1 MSMIRWDRLSRLALV
16 LVIPFG
22 VAACNSDKIY
32 TVPASGTVTYKGKPL
47 EKGQVQFLPTEGPA
61 AVGLIENGK
70 FVLGTNNV
78 GNGAPPGKYRVTVFS
93 YTNVQSKFGEIT
105 SKSVIPNRYTNPD
118 SSGIVEDIPE
128 GGNNAIDIKLK
139 D

>member
-1 MSMIRWDRLSRLALV
+1 M

-22 VAACNSDKIY
+22 VAACNSERIY

-61 AVGLIENGK
+61 AVGSIEDGK
-70 FVLGTNNV
+70 FVLGTNNA

-93 YTNVQSKFGEIT
+93 YKTIQNKFGET
-105 SKSVIPNRYTNPD
+105 SKSMIPNRYTNPD
-118 SSGIVEDIPE
+118 SSGIVQDIPE
-128 GGNNAIDIKLK
+128 GGNNKIDIQLK

>member
-1 MSMIRWDRLSRLALV
+1 MSMMRWDRLSRFTLM

-22 VAACNSDKIY
+22 VTACNSDKIY
-32 TVPASGTVTYKGKPL
+32 TVPAEGTVTYKGKPL

-61 AVGLIENGK
+61 AVGMIEDGK
-70 FVLGTNNV
+70 FILGTNGV

-93 YTNVQSKFGEIT
+93 YTNVKSKFGETT

-118 SSGIVEDIPE
+118 SSGLVEEVPDA
-128 GGNNAIDIKLK
+128 GKK
-139 D
+139 DFKIELVD

>member
-1 MSMIRWDRLSRLALV
+1 M

-22 VAACNSDKIY
+22 VAACNSDSVY
-32 TVPASGTVTYKGKPL
+32 TVQASGTVTYKGKPL

-70 FVLGTNNV
+70 FILGTNSE

-93 YTNVQSKFGEIT
+93 YANVQSKFGEST
-105 SKSVIPNRYTNPD
+105 TKSVIPNRYTNPD
-118 SSGIVEDIPE
+118 SSGLVVEIPS
-128 GGNNAIDIKLK
+128 GGNDAIAIKLE